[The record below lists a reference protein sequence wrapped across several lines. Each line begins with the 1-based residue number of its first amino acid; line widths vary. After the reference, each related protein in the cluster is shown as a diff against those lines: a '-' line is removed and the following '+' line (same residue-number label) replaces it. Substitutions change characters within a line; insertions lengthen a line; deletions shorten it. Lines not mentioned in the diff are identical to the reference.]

1 MTDTVDKIQR
11 FFEEICVILVPLLI
25 VLVII
30 GGMWAVVDSA
40 TADPFDDLIN
50 GLLGTGGVLGFFT
63 NLPSDGLR
71 ILLIGAIITAIFG
84 IASVIAITAKDGR
97 RFWYKLLFR
106 KEPPV

>member
-1 MTDTVDKIQR
+1 MEKIQR
-11 FFEEICVILVPLLI
+11 VFEEACVFLVPFLI

-30 GGMWAVVDSA
+30 GALWAVVDSA

-50 GLLGTGGVLGFFT
+50 LVWGSGGVLGFFT

-71 ILLIGAIITAIFG
+71 ILLIGVIITAIFG
-84 IASVIAITAKDGR
+84 VATVVAVTAKDGR